1 MDDHSC
7 PTKNYIRL
15 LETIEELE
23 NVNFRFTEDWYERH
37 KKYILK
43 YREVF
48 PNFKYINQDT
58 KDKRFR
64 ALAND
69 CEIII
74 SNLVRDIKMN
84 NQFDLEMYLMLVKN
98 FKTLMEILDEDANL
112 AEMIA
117 QLSMDF

>member
-15 LETIEELE
+15 LETIEEIE

-58 KDKRFR
+58 NDKRFR

-74 SNLVRDIKMN
+74 SNLVRNIRIN
-84 NQFDLEMYLMLVKN
+84 NSFDLEMYLMLVKN
-98 FKTLMEILDEDANL
+98 FKTLLEILDEDNNL
-112 AEMIA
+112 ANMIS